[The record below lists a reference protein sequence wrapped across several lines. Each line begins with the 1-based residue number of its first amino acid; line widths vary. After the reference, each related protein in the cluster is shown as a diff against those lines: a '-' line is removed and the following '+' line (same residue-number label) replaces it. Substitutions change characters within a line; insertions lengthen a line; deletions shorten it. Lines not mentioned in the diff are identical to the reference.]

1 MPQGS
6 LKIFRLY
13 HELLNKD
20 DQMKSYLHHRP
31 TCFSLAVL
39 GTLLL
44 AGCSRDASIKIPD
57 AVNYEGAQ
65 LPLPENA
72 DARPIQS
79 DSNGDAIGTSPALP
93 EVTSPVVTSPAP
105 EPTPVPEPVVTTPVV
120 TTPVVTPPVVT
131 PPVVTPPTPTPT
143 PAPAGAIA
151 NGNYTFQGVSSGRCI
166 DVSNGQTWDGL
177 QMQIWDCI
185 ANEPNQTF
193 KIEWVEGNYYR
204 ISTSGNKAI
213 EGRKNG
219 LIVGSPVQQGTYA
232 GEAHQLFA
240 IESTG
245 SAGKY
250 YLKSKVSNLVVDL
263 AGDFRTNGSY
273 LQFASQLTVGYQQWI
288 LSKK

>member
-1 MPQGS
+1 MKPD
-6 LKIFRLY
+6 LK
-13 HELLNKD
+13 
-20 DQMKSYLHHRP
+20 HRP
-31 TCFSLAVL
+31 LCFSLAVL
-39 GTLLL
+39 GSILL
-44 AGCSRDASIKIPD
+44 ASCSPDSSIKIPD
-57 AVNYEGAQ
+57 ATNYQGAPA
-65 LPLPENA
+65 PLPNNA
-72 DARPIQS
+72 DAKPIGSES
-79 DSNGDAIGTSPALP
+79 DADSIAATDGSP
-93 EVTSPVVTSPAP
+93 EVIAPVTPIPTPDPTLPQPDPVVPAPVVTQ
-105 EPTPVPEPVVTTPVV
+105 PVV
-120 TTPVVTPPVVT
+120 TPVVTPPVVT
-131 PPVVTPPTPTPT
+131 QPAPT
-143 PAPAGAIA
+143 PAPTGAIA

-193 KIEWVEGNYYR
+193 KVEWVEGIYYR

-263 AGDFRTNGSY
+263 AGDFRNNGSY